1 MNLGIVLGVS
11 NYENVSSLPGCL
23 NDSQA
28 VKTLLDI
35 SSKCSD
41 ILFLSEKTDSSS
53 VKSQLT
59 NFISKHENEEIDE
72 VIFYFTGHGLFE
84 EDEFYYILSDYDK
97 GSKKQTSLENAELD
111 ELLKSL
117 NAKLTVKIVD
127 ACQSGTRYVKD
138 PEVFEKYLKRTEG
151 KFNKCYFMFSSQND
165 QYSYQNAQI
174 SDFTGAFINCFINRV
189 NQEVRYKDIID
200 SISDGFS
207 DNPKQTPYFVTQGN
221 FTEIFGSINSDGVHK
236 LSAYL
241 SQSLSD
247 DDKPADSHKSL
258 LELIQADAE
267 KYCNE
272 EEATKSLDFL
282 SKEASALK
290 LNEELSQFYD
300 ISINVNTEEP
310 PNINTDYIGEHFD
323 NKDTSFHVRVVTRR
337 KVRKVPKMN
346 GVFGS
351 MAATA
356 ALMGGHDIEMVDEYY
371 AVPSGAK
378 STVTLQFSHIEIR
391 LKSKFPNINDTGLI
405 LVPYV
410 SKTDIVL
417 FHVQFRY
424 RSEGWE
430 NQVLINS
437 SCNWGSKYSS
447 IKETSIISEHI
458 NDIWEKYQ
466 SYSLDPI
473 HKSFDVTKS
482 IE

>member
-11 NYENVSSLPGCL
+11 NYDNVSPLPGCL

-41 ILFLSEKTDSSS
+41 ILFLTEKTDSSS
-53 VKSQLT
+53 VKSKLT
-59 NFISKHENEEIDE
+59 TFISKHENEEIDE

-84 EDEFYYILSDYDK
+84 EDEFYYILSDYYQ

-138 PEVFEKYLKRTEG
+138 PEVFAKYLKNTEG
-151 KFNKCYFMFSSQND
+151 KFNRCYFMFSSQND

-174 SDFTGAFINCFINRV
+174 SDFTGAFVNCFINRV

-207 DNPKQTPYFVTQGN
+207 DNSKQTPYFVTQGN
-221 FTEIFGSINSDGVHK
+221 FTEIFGSINSDDVEK
-236 LSAYL
+236 LSVYL
-241 SQSLSD
+241 SQSLGD
-247 DDKPADSHKSL
+247 EDKPADSHKSL
-258 LELIQADAE
+258 LELVQTDAE

-272 EEATKSLDFL
+272 EDAIKSLDLL

-290 LNEELSQFYD
+290 LNVELSQFYN
-300 ISINVNTEEP
+300 ISINVHTEESL
-310 PNINTDYIGEHFD
+310 NINTDYIGEHFD
-323 NKDTSFHVRVVTRR
+323 NNDTSFLVRVVTRR
-337 KVRKVPKMN
+337 EVRKVPRMN

-351 MAATA
+351 IATSA
-356 ALMGGHDIEMVDEYY
+356 ALMGGHDIDMIDEYY

-378 STVTLQFSHIEIR
+378 STVTLPFSHIEIR
-391 LKSKFPNINDTGLI
+391 LQSKFPNINDTGLVLI
-405 LVPYV
+405 PYV
-410 SKTDIVL
+410 SKTDIVV
-417 FHVQFRY
+417 FHVQYRY

-430 NQVLINS
+430 NQVFINS

-447 IKETSIISEHI
+447 IKETSKI
-458 NDIWEKYQ
+458 NEGINEIWEKYQ

-473 HKSFDVTKS
+473 LKAFDTTKG